1 MWPASDNVSSAILLN
16 RGWHMCAIFAAK
28 TLSFQN
34 VQLNDDVH
42 RFLLFPLNEGSALKV
57 RLSVNAYLPQPP
69 TLHPARI
76 LIFCASA
83 QLHYQAMC

>member
-1 MWPASDNVSSAILLN
+1 VASLGQRKFRHIAQSWLD
-16 RGWHMCAIFAAK
+16 MCAIFAAK